1 MPFLYI
7 FLLFNVVCADFG
19 NEGLSQ
25 VDGWRGAMGSSRPF
39 GILNARNERRKNEMD
54 KNESE
59 SCSAAA
65 PFFQIFKISTKFLP
79 LLLFRRWPGVLL
91 FVALSQFM
99 DSSLAIKPHLGK
111 KNCSNKTEQTTT
123 PTTTTVPTTTV
134 PTTTTTARPQP
145 QNDVQRPSSSSNVDL
160 FKSFWNFLNTIWLF
174 PVTIFAFV
182 LLLSGDGDIRRRLFN
197 SGVPT
202 LPELQPAVVKQP
214 IAELPA
220 IVEPAVLV
228 PDLGDPIQ
236 PDGLLV
242 LDEVDQ
248 PDDGPVADAPD
259 QPLPPQLRNLPE
271 NSPADLSHY
280 VVAFGH
286 QFNGNIV

>member
-160 FKSFWNFLNTIWLF
+160 FKM
-174 PVTIFAFV
+174 P
-182 LLLSGDGDIRRRLFN
+182 
-197 SGVPT
+197 PT
-202 LPELQPAVVKQP
+202 LPEQHQPVVVEQP
-214 IAELPA
+214 ISELPA

-228 PDLGDPIQ
+228 PELDDPIQ

-259 QPLPPQLRNLPE
+259 QSLPPQLGNLPA

-280 VVAFGH
+280 VVPFGH